1 MRDRTLNHC
10 IEVCRREE
18 VAELQMKSFSGTVD
32 NINQV
37 KSSSKKAR
45 APTLDGRLAKKISCK
60 FCGYNHQPD
69 RKMCLIWK
77 CKRCKEKNNFSKKC
91 KKVSAH
97 NIESKE
103 ELEEISSV

>member
-1 MRDRTLNHC
+1 
-10 IEVCRREE
+10 
-18 VAELQMKSFSGTVD
+18 MKSLSGTVD

-45 APTLDGRLAKKISCK
+45 APALDGRLAKKISCK

-69 RKMCLIWK
+69 RKMCLVCK
-77 CKRCKEKNNFSKKC
+77 CKRCKEKNHFSKKC
-91 KKVSAH
+91 NKVSAH

>member
-1 MRDRTLNHC
+1 
-10 IEVCRREE
+10 
-18 VAELQMKSFSGTVD
+18 MKSLSGTVD

-45 APTLDGRLAKKISCK
+45 APALDGRLAKKISCK

-69 RKMCLIWK
+69 RKMCLVWK
-77 CKRCKEKNNFSKKC
+77 CKRCKEKNHFSKKC
-91 KKVSAH
+91 NKVSAH

-103 ELEEISSV
+103 DLEEISSV